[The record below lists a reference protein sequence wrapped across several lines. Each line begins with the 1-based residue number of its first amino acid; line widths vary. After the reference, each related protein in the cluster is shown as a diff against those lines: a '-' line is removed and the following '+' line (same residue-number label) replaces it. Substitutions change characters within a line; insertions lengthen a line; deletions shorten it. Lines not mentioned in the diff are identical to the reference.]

1 MIPSSASQEKGER
14 GGKIEKK
21 RGSEKE
27 AEKER
32 GRDGK
37 IEQREGEK
45 ETEKDLRN
53 RDKTE

>member
-1 MIPSSASQEKGER
+1 MIPSSASQKKGER

-27 AEKER
+27 ADKER